1 MSANLNRFQTTLN
14 NGPIL
19 NYIIFQF
26 SAISVIVK
34 NIHFNLTSKYYDCI
48 LFIFRIMNFQSC

>member
-26 SAISVIVK
+26 SAIVK
-34 NIHFNLTSKYYDCI
+34 NIHFNLTLKYYDCI